1 MYGVCRVYIIF
12 EGLPVQGDMAMG
24 GQWTG
29 LHGVCIVNMISRG
42 LPVQGD
48 NGTGWTTDRSEGR
61 EAAEA
66 AVADLPPGHAH
77 IWALS
82 CD

>member
-1 MYGVCRVYIIF
+1 MACVIF
-12 EGLPVQGDMAMG
+12 L
-24 GQWTG
+24 
-29 LHGVCIVNMISRG
+29 G

-48 NGTGWTTDRSEGR
+48 NGTGWTTDRLEGR

-77 IWALS
+77 IGALP